1 MPANERSPRSPE
13 GRISSLQELLT
24 PAFLEEHTGYASLDD
39 LLSASELV
47 EDPTAVDLDADVLR
61 SGDWNEW
68 VAENTKFLDW
78 DELVARAVVDRF
90 GDKIVTQYRGGP

>member
-1 MPANERSPRSPE
+1 MSANERAPKAPE
-13 GRISSLQELLT
+13 GAVGSLDELLT
-24 PAFLEEHTGYASLDD
+24 PAFLEEHTGFTTLDD
-39 LLSASELV
+39 LLSASDLV
-47 EDPTAVDLDADVLR
+47 EDPAAVEIDDDVLQ
-61 SGDWNEW
+61 SGDWNAW